1 MRFYTPDKTELIV
14 IKSIQPHKDGLIIE
28 GTIMGAMPMK
38 AILRPEEL
46 RRVFGLLSLRTIFT
60 AIAMLFRPAVRR

>member
-14 IKSIQPHKDGLIIE
+14 IKSVQPHKDGLIIE

-46 RRVFGLLSLRTIFT
+46 RRVFRLLSLRTIFT
-60 AIAMLFRPAVRR
+60 AIAMLFRPPVRR